1 MKKVITT
8 LVIGFGCVCWRVS
21 TANCQRCGSKEGGY
35 WISQPKSQCVGA
47 AYR

>member
-8 LVIGFGCVCWRVS
+8 LVIGFGAFADVL